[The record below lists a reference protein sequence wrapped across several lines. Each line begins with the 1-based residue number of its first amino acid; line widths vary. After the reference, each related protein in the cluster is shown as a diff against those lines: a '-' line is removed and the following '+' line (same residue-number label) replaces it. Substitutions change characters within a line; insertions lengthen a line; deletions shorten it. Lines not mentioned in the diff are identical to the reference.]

1 MIAKAKSI
9 SHGIN
14 ALNYITGVSANKKH
28 PERIFH
34 ICDSFLP
41 PGIDPLGIW
50 NSVRLD
56 SLSRPRIKNNLI
68 RIEISPAKEHT
79 RNFTT
84 EDWRQLWQDFV
95 TEFDRQEMKDKNGYV
110 LSPRTNLAG
119 SKSTVWLHLESESGI
134 PHLHAIVSRLD
145 ENGNINNDSNIYL
158 RAQRAA
164 ERIAR
169 KRGWQTAANIHD
181 INRQSVSRDCLDVLG
196 RMGKWSIG
204 DYFARLEAK
213 GYDVKVRKDD
223 RGIVRGY
230 VLKKGNAV
238 FKASELGKGRNLMAS
253 KLEGTWKRLH
263 PAQDKHTKADRRET
277 DVRPDYTNYRHG
289 TRRVEFEHEGEPHI
303 RFIPEQVMRVFD
315 DEFNYREVENWADLI
330 NEACYHFAVAMSFM
344 SFLNAPTY
352 VSGGGGT
359 SNNDL
364 PKKRDDIEEEI
375 ARARRCAAAARSK
388 IGIVKRKGMRR

>member
-56 SLSRPRIKNNLI
+56 SLCHPRMRNNLI

-79 RNFTT
+79 RNFTP
-84 EDWRQLWQDFV
+84 EDWKQLWLDFV
-95 TEFDRQEMKDKNGYV
+95 AEFDRQEMKGKNGRW

-119 SKSTVWLHLESESGI
+119 SKSTVWLHLESDSGI
-134 PHLHAIVSRLD
+134 PHLHAVVSRLD
-145 ENGNINNDSNIYL
+145 ENGNINNDSNIHL

-164 ERIAR
+164 ERVAR

-181 INRQSVSRDCLDVLG
+181 INRQTVSRDCLDVLG
-196 RMGKWSIG
+196 KMGKWSLD

-213 GYDVKVRKDD
+213 GYDVKIRKDD
-223 RGIVRGY
+223 KGIVRGY
-230 VLKKGNAV
+230 ILKKGNAK

-253 KLEGTWKRLH
+253 KLEGTWKKLH
-263 PAQDKHTKADRRET
+263 DTQNQQTKIDRRES
-277 DVRPDYTNYRHG
+277 DIRPDYTAYRPD
-289 TRRVEFEHEGEPHI
+289 TRRVEFEYEGKFYSC
-303 RFIPEQVMRVFD
+303 FIPEQVMRVFD
-315 DEFNYREVENWADLI
+315 DEFDFREIENWADLI

-344 SFLNAPTY
+344 SFLNTPTY
-352 VSGGGGT
+352 VSGGGGA

-364 PKKRDDIEEEI
+364 PRKRDDIEEEI

-388 IGIVKRKGMRR
+388 IGIVKRKGIRR

>member
-28 PERIFH
+28 PENIFH
-34 ICDSFLP
+34 ICDSLLP

-50 NSVRLD
+50 NSVKLD
-56 SLSRPRIKNNLI
+56 SLCRPRMKNNLI
-68 RIEISPAKEHT
+68 RIEISPAVEHT
-79 RNFTT
+79 RDFTP
-84 EDWRQLWQDFV
+84 EDWKQLWQDFV
-95 TEFDRQEMKDKNGYV
+95 TEFDCQEMKDKNGHL
-110 LSPRTNLAG
+110 LSLKTNLAG
-119 SKSTVWLHLESESGI
+119 SKSTVWLHLESDSGI
-134 PHLHAIVSRLD
+134 PHLHAVVSRLD
-145 ENGNINNDSNIYL
+145 ENGNINNDRNIHL

-169 KRGWQTAANIHD
+169 KRGWQTAAD
-181 INRQSVSRDCLDVLG
+181 INRQSVSRDCLDVLSQM
-196 RMGKWSIG
+196 RKWSID

-213 GYDVKVRKDD
+213 GYDVKVRKDEK
-223 RGIVRGY
+223 GVIRGY
-230 VLKKGNAV
+230 ILKKGNAR

-253 KLEGTWKRLH
+253 KLEGTWNKLR
-263 PAQDKHTKADRRET
+263 PNQERQTKADSRES
-277 DVRPDYTNYRHG
+277 DIRPDYNDYRPD
-289 TRRVEFEHEGEPHI
+289 TRRVDIVHDDETHT

-315 DEFNYREVENWADLI
+315 DEFDFREVENWADLI

-352 VSGGGGT
+352 VSGGGGA

-388 IGIVKRKGMRR
+388 IGIVKRKGIRR

>member
-14 ALNYITGVSANKKH
+14 ALNYITGVSANKKR

-56 SLSRPRIKNNLI
+56 SLCHPRMRNNLI
-68 RIEISPAKEHT
+68 RIEVSPAKEHT
-79 RNFTT
+79 RNFTP
-84 EDWRQLWQDFV
+84 EDWKQLWQDFV
-95 TEFDRQEMKDKNGYV
+95 AEFDRQEMKGKDGSI
-110 LSPRTNLAG
+110 LSPKTNLAG
-119 SKSTVWLHLESESGI
+119 SKSTVWLHLESDSGI
-134 PHLHAIVSRLD
+134 PHLHAVVSRLD
-145 ENGNINNDSNIYL
+145 ENGDINNDSNIHL

-164 ERIAR
+164 ERVAR

-181 INRQSVSRDCLDVLG
+181 VNRQTVSRDCLDAL
-196 RMGKWSIG
+196 RQMGKWSLE

-213 GYDVKVRKDD
+213 GYNVKVRKDEK
-223 RGIVRGY
+223 GIIRGY
-230 VLKKGNAV
+230 ILKKDNAK
-238 FKASELGKGRNLMAS
+238 FKASELGKGRNLMVS
-253 KLEGTWKRLH
+253 KLENTWNKLH
-263 PAQDKHTKADRRET
+263 PVQEQQTKT
-277 DVRPDYTNYRHG
+277 DSRDSDIRLDYTIYRPD
-289 TRRVEFEHEGEPHI
+289 TRRVDIVHDDETHT
-303 RFIPEQVMRVFD
+303 RFIPEQVMHVFD
-315 DEFNYREVENWADLI
+315 DEFDYREVGNWADLI

-344 SFLNAPTY
+344 SFLNTPTY
-352 VSGGGGT
+352 VSGGGGA

-364 PKKRDDIEEEI
+364 PRKRDDIEEEI

-388 IGIVKRKGMRR
+388 IGIVTRKGIRR